1 MTSKKHREKK
11 HKQKKEMK
19 KSKRKVVAVALS
31 RQNDSS
37 VYVRKVFEED
47 FMYHMEKI
55 NRETVVPCK
64 KNRFS
69 VDSDTCSRVHSIKR
83 YVYMN

>member
-55 NRETVVPCK
+55 NRETVVP
-64 KNRFS
+64 
-69 VDSDTCSRVHSIKR
+69 V
-83 YVYMN
+83 